1 MPAQDTH
8 DIKGKIVSVISQK
21 GPCLPVMIAK
31 EAGLSML
38 FASAFL
44 SELVNENRVKRSRM
58 RVGSSPIYFTHGQ
71 EQKLENFSEF
81 LKSKE
86 REAFNL
92 LKETKILKDSE
103 QEPAIRVALRA
114 INDFAISFKDDNDVY
129 WKYFLV
135 SDEEVG
141 KMFGQEAEIKT
152 MEEKPVAITA
162 KSGESAALE
171 KKDGKKDAEKMA
183 EKPVAEK
190 KSRKKAP
197 GRGSFQGEKFLERIR
212 EFLSMSNVEIM
223 GIESIGKNELVLKVR
238 ENQEEYLLIAFI
250 RKKVSEKD
258 IISASKKA
266 SQRNLKYSIV
276 TLGKFPKK
284 THDLITALKN
294 SRKIDEVK

>member
-1 MPAQDTH
+1 
-8 DIKGKIVSVISQK
+8 
-21 GPCLPVMIAK
+21 
-31 EAGLSML
+31 
-38 FASAFL
+38 
-44 SELVNENRVKRSRM
+44 
-58 RVGSSPIYFTHGQ
+58 
-71 EQKLENFSEF
+71 
-81 LKSKE
+81 
-86 REAFNL
+86 
-92 LKETKILKDSE
+92 
-103 QEPAIRVALRA
+103 
-114 INDFAISFKDDNDVY
+114 
-129 WKYFLV
+129 
-135 SDEEVG
+135 
-141 KMFGQEAEIKT
+141 
-152 MEEKPVAITA
+152 
-162 KSGESAALE
+162 
-171 KKDGKKDAEKMA
+171 MA